1 MKFRALAVGVTAMA
15 LFGAA
20 GAANASSSSDGNQE
34 GPASQTPAK
43 KKHKAARR
51 APYKECCGIYRSVY
65 AEAWYGSKKVVAP
78 VRRGEH
84 GDEVLLPGG
93 IWIACELSCEYTLRK
108 QTLDF
113 WERVTG
119 HDLEASPGYPR
130 KDFYVDEWGR
140 RRGYAF

>member
-1 MKFRALAVGVTAMA
+1 MKFRALAIGVTAMA
-15 LFGAA
+15 LIAAA
-20 GAANASSSSDGNQE
+20 GAANASSSPDKHQDGQ
-34 GPASQTPAK
+34 ASHAK
-43 KKHKAARR
+43 TKHKAARR
-51 APYKECCGIYRSVY
+51 APYKDRSVY

-113 WERVTG
+113 WERVTEHG
-119 HDLEASPGYPR
+119 IDASPGYPR
-130 KDFYVDEWGR
+130 TDFYVDEWGR
-140 RRGYAF
+140 RRSYPF